1 MALKKDRQ
9 TRILEIIRNCSI
21 KTQDE
26 LADYLRDEGWDV
38 TQATVSRDIKELEL
52 VKVRSGGE
60 SIYAAPSANEHE
72 ILRSSVISIDHALNI
87 VVVKTLSGMA
97 QGVASLMDNMHIGDT
112 LGTIAGDDTIMI
124 VARDENAAGA
134 IHKTVDKMRG

>member
-1 MALKKDRQ
+1 MASKKDRQ
-9 TRILEIIRNCSI
+9 SRILEIIRSNNI

-26 LADYLRDEGWDV
+26 LAYTLRREGWDV

-52 VKVRSGGE
+52 VKVRAGGE
-60 SIYAAPSANEHE
+60 SVYAAPSGNENE
-72 ILRSSVISIDHALNI
+72 IIRSSVTHIDHAMNI

-124 VARDENAAGA
+124 VARDEAAA
-134 IHKTVDKMRG
+134 ELIQEIVEKMRG